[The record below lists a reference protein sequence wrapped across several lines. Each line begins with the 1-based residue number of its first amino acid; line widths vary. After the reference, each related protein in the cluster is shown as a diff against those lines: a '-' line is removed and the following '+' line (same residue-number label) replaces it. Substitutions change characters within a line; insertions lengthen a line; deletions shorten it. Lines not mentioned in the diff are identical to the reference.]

1 LSTEASSPRPPIT
14 LSPVSPPR
22 RTVSLRRES
31 VVLLVLGLL
40 SFLVMVVFRPGVLFI
55 DTRPDVYLDPGALFR
70 ESLETWVPGT
80 GLGTTNYD
88 NGYLP
93 IAGFMWVLHALGL
106 PPWLSMRLWRW
117 LLVVVA
123 GLGARKLLVDLTDGR
138 CGTAARLAVAVL
150 FVVNPYVLVGAAT
163 TPIMLPYALLPW
175 LLVAIRRSFVSWWWG
190 AALTGLVF
198 FAMGGLNAG
207 VVPAFML
214 VAVPLVAVD
223 AVRRGGAAWF
233 PVIRGVVASAV
244 ACLLVSVYWVVATV
258 TALGT
263 ATAVADATEDPR
275 AVAAVSSYGEV
286 LRGLGSWLM
295 YGGDSLGPYRPG
307 FVSYLD
313 NPVTVVASY
322 TLPAI
327 AMLGAWLSRSRLR
340 KLATA
345 LMVVG
350 LVLMVG
356 GNPPADPSPFGA
368 ALLWGFDHVPGLI
381 AFRTT
386 SKAGALA
393 MLGMAILGALG
404 ADVAWAR
411 LSTAARGW
419 TVSGVS
425 LMVALS
431 VSPVLI
437 GQLYPG
443 RLDVPDY
450 WQTAAGDLD
459 DRGDAGRVLA
469 LPVESNALYRWRPRG
484 VDDFAPVLIGR
495 PVVYTRSFPDGPAGA
510 WNSLAGMNYGVGANP
525 VPGRLLSTYSKYI
538 GATDVLLRNDM
549 LWELMD
555 APRPAQVVKVAEHD
569 PGLTASALYGQPG
582 ENTVRSQSLGPVDA
596 ADKEEAKLAPLMRY
610 AVDGASGP
618 VRLFPMS
625 GQLLVAGDNA
635 LFPSAV
641 WSRLLDGD
649 TLFRLLPGL
658 DDKELSD
665 SIAAGARIVL
675 TDTNRRH
682 AANDHR
688 LGVSGPLL
696 TADQDA
702 TGIRALGDPS
712 EQTVAVYDGI
722 ASVSASTSGS
732 VFGPTPTGRP
742 FFALDGDEDTAWTMG
757 DFGTGLGQSITVDL
771 AAPVELTDLT
781 IDRQLTEGARIG
793 AVEVTAG
800 GQTARTTFA
809 AGAESATVRFDGP
822 VTADSVTVKVTRI
835 DGNGQNQ
842 VGLREIHLPG
852 VKAREWARMPR
863 LPEQVQIPVDLLL
876 APSPLEHEETLNRIF
891 TLPAATSYT
900 VRAQLT
906 GVQSPKQWE
915 KCRPLLQVDHQVVRV
930 RAEGEGVG
938 STITVTGCDVLSLS
952 AGQHRLRK
960 AVPAVINRLYLQAG
974 DPAAHQPKLPDPDWT
989 SDGTSY
995 RVQTL
1000 PAIEEQFLVLA
1011 EGWDPRWRATIDGQ
1025 DAGPAME
1032 LNGYALG
1039 WRLPAGDGHTVVLEF
1054 EPQPHYLRALWLS
1067 LASVGGCLVLGL
1079 TGWVLRRRRSSGMAA
1094 G

>member
-1 LSTEASSPRPPIT
+1 
-14 LSPVSPPR
+14 
-22 RTVSLRRES
+22 
-31 VVLLVLGLL
+31 
-40 SFLVMVVFRPGVLFI
+40 MVAFRPGQLFI

-70 ESLETWVPGT
+70 ESLDTWVPGT

-93 IAGFMWVLHALGL
+93 IAGFMWVLHAIGL

-123 GLGARKLLVDLTDGR
+123 GLGARRLLVDLTHGR
-138 CGTAARLAVAVL
+138 SGTPARLAAAVL

-163 TPIMLPYALLPW
+163 TPIMLPYSLLPW

-214 VAVPLVAVD
+214 VAAPLVGVD
-223 AVRRGGAAWF
+223 AVRREGAAWF
-233 PVIRGVVASAV
+233 HVVRGLAASAV

-258 TALGT
+258 SALGT
-263 ATAVADATEDPR
+263 ASAVADATEDPR

-295 YGGDSLGPYRPG
+295 YGGDALGPYRPG

-322 TLPAI
+322 TLPAV

-356 GNPPADPSPFGA
+356 GNPPNDPSPFGA

-411 LSTAARGW
+411 LSSAARGW
-419 TVSGVS
+419 TVSGVA

-431 VSPVLI
+431 VTPVLI

-443 RLDVPDY
+443 KLDVPDY
-450 WQTAAGDLD
+450 WQTAARDLD
-459 DRGDAGRVLA
+459 DRGNEGRVLA
-469 LPVESNALYRWRPRG
+469 LPIESNALYRWRPRG

-495 PVVYTRSFPDGPAGA
+495 PIVYTRSFPDGPAGA

-525 VPGRLLSTYSKYI
+525 VPGRLLSTYSKYV

-555 APRPAQVVKVAEHD
+555 APRPAQLVKVAERD
-569 PGLTASALYGQPG
+569 SGLTASALYGDRG
-582 ENTVRSQSLGPVDA
+582 ENTVGSQGLGPIDA

-610 AVDGASGP
+610 SVDGASGP

-649 TLFRLLPGL
+649 TMFRLLPGL
-658 DDKELSD
+658 AAGEISD
-665 SIAAGARIVL
+665 SIAAGARVVL

-696 TADQDA
+696 TADQEA

-732 VFGPTPTGRP
+732 VFGPTPSGRP
-742 FFALDGDEDTAWTMG
+742 FLAVDGDPETAWTMG
-757 DFGTGLGQSITVDL
+757 DFGTGLGQSVTVDL
-771 AAPVELTDLT
+771 AEPLELAELTV
-781 IDRQLTEGARIG
+781 DRQLTEGARVG
-793 AVEVTAG
+793 AIEVSAG
-800 GQTARTTFA
+800 GQTVSVSYD
-809 AGAESATVRFDGP
+809 GDEPSATVHFDGT
-822 VTADSVTVKVTRI
+822 VAADSVTVTVTRV
-835 DGNGQNQ
+835 DGHGQNQ
-842 VGLREIHLPG
+842 IGVREIELRG
-852 VKAREWARMPR
+852 VRTRQWAR
-863 LPEQVQIPVDLLL
+863 LPALPDQVKVPVDLLL

-891 TLPAATSYT
+891 TLPADTSYT

-906 GVQSPKQWE
+906 GVNSPEQWRT
-915 KCRPLLQVDHQVVRV
+915 CRPLVEVDGQVVRV
-930 RAEGEGVG
+930 RSEGQGVG
-938 STITVTGCDVLSLS
+938 TTITVTGCDVVSLT
-952 AGQHRLRK
+952 AGEHRLRK

-974 DPAAHQPKLPDPDWT
+974 APATHQPKLPDPEWT

-995 RVQTL
+995 QVETL
-1000 PAIEEQFLVLA
+1000 PSIEEQFLVVA
-1011 EGWDPRWRATIDGQ
+1011 QGWDPRWRATIDGH

-1032 LNGYALG
+1032 LNGFALG
-1039 WRLPAGDGHTVVLEF
+1039 WRIPAGDGHHVVLSYG
-1054 EPQPHYLRALWLS
+1054 PQPRYLRALWVS
-1067 LASVGGCLVLGL
+1067 LGAVAGCLALGL
-1079 TGWVLRRRRSSGMAA
+1079 LGWVRRRRGADR
-1094 G
+1094 